1 MNSYKIGGQIFMKH
15 TGRHTGAFLLLFLAE
30 GDSYGGKLL
39 QKCEEELPINPID
52 SAILYRTLK
61 QLEKEGAIE
70 SYLGTSEQ
78 DKPIKMYKITEVGKR
93 KLEEF
98 QMNIESKLKNL
109 TFFLNKY
116 NVWKENNLD

>member
-1 MNSYKIGGQIFMKH
+1 MKH

-39 QKCEEELPINPID
+39 QRCEDELPSNPID

-61 QLEKEGAIE
+61 QLEKDGAVE
-70 SYLGTSEQ
+70 SYLDTSLQ
-78 DKPIKMYKITEVGKR
+78 DKPVKMYKITEDGKR

-98 QMNIESKLKNL
+98 QKDIVDKLRNL
-109 TFFLNKY
+109 TFFINKY
-116 NVWKENNLD
+116 EGWKETNHD

>member
-1 MNSYKIGGQIFMKH
+1 MKH
-15 TGRHTGAFLLLFLAE
+15 TGRHTGAFLLLFLTE

-61 QLEKEGAIE
+61 QLEKEGAVK
-70 SYLGTSEQ
+70 SYLDTSEQ
-78 DKPIKMYKITEVGKR
+78 DKPIKMYRITVVGKR

-98 QMNIESKLKNL
+98 QTNIETKLKNL
-109 TFFLNKY
+109 SFFITKY
-116 NVWKENNLD
+116 KAWKESHHD